1 VIPVT
6 LVVRHVIIVIPV
18 MLLAMPIVI
27 QPVFLAMHVI
37 RIVTQFVITVIH
49 VIPVMPVVIMIV
61 M

>member
-1 VIPVT
+1 
-6 LVVRHVIIVIPV
+6 

-27 QPVFLAMHVI
+27 QPVFLAMHAI